1 MVDLPVWVG
10 NSSMTIQTAGPNDE
24 APPVSVAVA
33 DDYEL
38 VVRGVGALVA
48 GDPRLRVVELAAG
61 EPVTKPVDVVLFDT
75 FGCGEPIE
83 DAVATI
89 LGDQSVGALVV
100 YTDVVHHDAIRRALG
115 AGASGVVAKRAS
127 GAELAEAV
135 LRAHRGETVVQ
146 DGAGQAGDTDRAWP
160 GKAEGLTER
169 ESEVL
174 SLVVQ
179 GRANQDIA
187 DLLYINVNTV
197 KGRLKSVYRK
207 IDVDNRVR
215 AAIWG
220 FRHGFEPREPVHYGR

>member
-1 MVDLPVWVG
+1 MIEQRVQPSETVE
-10 NSSMTIQTAGPNDE
+10 S
-24 APPVSVAVA
+24 VSVAVA

-38 VVRGVGALVA
+38 VVRGVAALVA
-48 GDPRLRVVELAAG
+48 DDPRLRVVELAAG
-61 EPVTKPVDVVLFDT
+61 EPVTEPVDVVLFDT

-83 DAVATI
+83 AAVGTI
-89 LGDQSVGALVV
+89 LGDACVGALVV
-100 YTDVVHHDAIRRALG
+100 FTDVVHHDAIRRALD

-127 GAELAEAV
+127 GADLAEAV
-135 LRAHRGETVVQ
+135 LRVHRGETVVH
-146 DGAGQAGDTDRAWP
+146 DGAGETGGADRAWP

-174 SLVVQ
+174 SLLVQ
-179 GRANQDIA
+179 GRANQEIA

-197 KGRLKSVYRK
+197 KARLKSMFRK

-220 FRHGFEPREPVHYGR
+220 YRHGFEPRDPVRYGGGSDV